1 MGALA
6 AELDRVRPGRRC
18 LVALDGVDGV
28 GKSHLAAEL
37 VHHALSYGG
46 RPMVSVSIDGFHRA
60 RADRIAAGR
69 GPEGFYRGS
78 YRYDEFRRCVVDAV
92 RLGQPLVPAVW
103 DVARDEP
110 AAPEAIELAPE
121 AIVLVD
127 GIFLQRPELVDVW
140 DATVWVEAPFTVTVP
155 RGNARFAGPHDADP
169 EAASN
174 RRYVGGQRLY
184 LEQARPR
191 ERSTWVL
198 DNTDLD
204 RPRLTR
210 SSAPSAPADPPAPG
224 QQTLRPEAT
233 FL

>member
-1 MGALA
+1 M
-6 AELDRVRPGRRC
+6 
-18 LVALDGVDGV
+18 
-28 GKSHLAAEL
+28 
-37 VHHALSYGG
+37 
-46 RPMVSVSIDGFHRA
+46 
-60 RADRIAAGR
+60 
-69 GPEGFYRGS
+69 
-78 YRYDEFRRCVVDAV
+78 VDAV

-103 DVARDEP
+103 DVARNEP
-110 AAPEAIELAPE
+110 AAPEA
-121 AIVLVD
+121 V
-127 GIFLQRPELVDVW
+127 
-140 DATVWVEAPFTVTVP
+140 
-155 RGNARFAGPHDADP
+155 
-169 EAASN
+169 SN

-184 LEQARPR
+184 LEQARPH